1 MKEVIKIDKTMWDVI
16 ENPGDYE
23 IEICATAYT
32 LIKDINRKLYE
43 VQKNVEAR
51 ILTEMHM
58 DDASKLNYVDV
69 AGDVKVMTVKQ
80 GAMKLAITNPEEMI
94 KDAGFDPNQLG
105 SYVFKLLP
113 WSKLKETRKL
123 GGAIKDLIDKLY
135 IRGKQSLTIGE

>member
-1 MKEVIKIDKTMWDVI
+1 MNEIIKIDKTMWDVI
-16 ENPGDYE
+16 ENPGEYE

-51 ILTEMHM
+51 ILSEMHT
-58 DDASKLNYVDV
+58 DDASKLHYVNI
-69 AGDVKVMTVKQ
+69 AGDAQTLTIKQ
-80 GAMKLAITNPEEMI
+80 GAMKLTVTNPEEMI

-123 GGAIKDLIDKLY
+123 GGAIKELIDKLY
-135 IRGKQSLTIGE
+135 VRGKQSLTIGE